1 MLFRSCGKQLL
12 QVLTYVGSRK
22 LATKFSNNDYQHYL
36 KDAFILRYIQLLQ
49 INGIQGAGSVFS
61 AYISKVCLA
70 AGCQANL
77 AGGRPSDGK
86 RLSRPCTCTRE

>member
-1 MLFRSCGKQLL
+1 MWQKQLL
-12 QVLTYVGSRK
+12 QVLTYGGSRK

-36 KDAFILRYIQLLQ
+36 KDTFILRYIQLLQ

-70 AGCQANL
+70 VGCQADL
-77 AGGRPSDGK
+77 AGGRPSDARGLAALA
-86 RLSRPCTCTRE
+86 RTRASS